1 MKQDHQFWH
10 DKPFSEDDAKKKL
23 DNSSLSKCVSDQI
36 LEEWRQEHIDRNTPL
51 SKRLY
56 DIRNKAINDYSVAES
71 HQFNQTLQ
79 FAIDQV
85 LADTIIM
92 LDGSVPYKQFQISEY
107 EIEMDSKELSI
118 KEHTRPITENLL
130 KNYFELV
137 NGLWD

>member
-10 DKPFSEDDAKKKL
+10 DKPFSENEVRKKL
-23 DNSSLSKCVSDQI
+23 DGSSLSKLSTDQI
-36 LEEWRQEHIDRNTPL
+36 LEEWRTEHIERNTPL

-56 DIRNKAINDYSVAES
+56 DIRNKAINDYSLTD
-71 HQFNQTLQ
+71 NQQVNNLLQ
-79 FAIDQV
+79 CAVDQA
-85 LADTIIM
+85 LADVVIM
-92 LDGSVPYKQFQISEY
+92 LDGSVPHKQFQISEY

-137 NGLWD
+137 NGK

>member
-10 DKPFSEDDAKKKL
+10 DKPFSENEVRKKL
-23 DNSSLSKCVSDQI
+23 GGSSLSKLSTEQI
-36 LEEWRQEHIDRNTPL
+36 LEEWRTEHIERNTPL

-56 DIRNKAINDYSVAES
+56 DIRNKAINDYSLTD
-71 HQFNQTLQ
+71 NQQVNNLLQ
-79 FAIDQV
+79 CAVDQV
-85 LADTIIM
+85 LADVIIM

-118 KEHTRPITENLL
+118 KEHTRPITEDLL

-137 NGLWD
+137 NGK